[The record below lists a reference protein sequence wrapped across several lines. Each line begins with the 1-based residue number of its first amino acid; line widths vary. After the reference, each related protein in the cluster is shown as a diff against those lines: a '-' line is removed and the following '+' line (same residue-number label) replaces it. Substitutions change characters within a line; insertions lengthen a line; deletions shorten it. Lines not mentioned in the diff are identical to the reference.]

1 MSALHRHRPMKT
13 TARLALALALVAPAA
28 HAGPGHDHGEAPPAA
43 TAHAQPRFAASS
55 DLFELVGVLDGK
67 TLTLYLDRAATNEPR
82 PAATVELEL
91 GGRPLK
97 PQAQADGSYTVAL
110 PAPLEA
116 GVHAVAATVTDG
128 DDVDLLAAE
137 LDVHGEAHDAPA
149 AGATGQRWGAAVGA
163 VLGLGLLLG
172 LGVAGRKALARRR
185 AAGFGGAA

>member
-1 MSALHRHRPMKT
+1 M
-13 TARLALALALVAPAA
+13 
-28 HAGPGHDHGEAPPAA
+28 
-43 TAHAQPRFAASS
+43 PRFAASS
-55 DLFELVGVLDGK
+55 DLFELVGVLEGK
-67 TLTLYLDRAATNEPR
+67 SLTLYLDRAATNEPR

-110 PAPLEA
+110 PAPLGA

-137 LDVHGEAHDAPA
+137 LDVHGADHDDHGAPTSSGRRWA
-149 AGATGQRWGAAVGA
+149 IGAGA
-163 VLGLGLLLG
+163 VLGLGLLLALARWG
-172 LGVAGRKALARRR
+172 LARRR